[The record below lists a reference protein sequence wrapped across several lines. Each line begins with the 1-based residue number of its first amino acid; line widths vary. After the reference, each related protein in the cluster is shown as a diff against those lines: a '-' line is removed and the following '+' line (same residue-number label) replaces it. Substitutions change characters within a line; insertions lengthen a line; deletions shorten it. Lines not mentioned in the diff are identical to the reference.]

1 MSPGWVYPE
10 KEQPRG
16 PMRLLDLLW
25 PAIEPAGHWLPAT
38 PDTGQ
43 EAIDM
48 IMNCSTS
55 SVMKRGSLA

>member
-16 PMRLLDLLW
+16 PMRLLDLLR
-25 PAIEPAGHWLPAT
+25 PAIEPAGHWPLAK

-55 SVMKRGSLA
+55 SVM